1 MCTLIVLH
9 RCVPGRPLVVAANRD
24 EFLDRPAA
32 GPALRMRDSGP
43 ILAPLDLEAGGT
55 WLGLNGRG
63 VFAGLTNLR
72 PSEGLVAGPGP
83 GSTVSVDFDDPERC
97 ESSRS
102 AGQLSDEALLASGPV
117 GRPGVRSRGE
127 VVMAALDAG
136 SAADAVAAVGK
147 LEEYAYN
154 PFQLLVADSQRA
166 WLTVYRDRPRSWA
179 LKPGVHVVGNVE
191 DERED
196 ERDEREEEER
206 EDERIDAVIGAA
218 QSEPPDSGDSDQPR
232 ARKLT
237 RIRERVEELLTES
250 SGDLFENLAG
260 ICREH
265 HVDEHAEDAE
275 DAEDTGESGFE
286 STCVHVAERYGT
298 RSSLLLELADVPE
311 ASRLW
316 ATDGPPCERP
326 FENLSALLKELDVRS
341 RIWTRG

>member
-83 GSTVSVDFDDPERC
+83 GSTVSVGFDDPERC

-117 GRPGVRSRGE
+117 GRPGARSRGE

-154 PFQLLVADSQRA
+154 PFQLLVADSHRA

-179 LKPGVHVVGNVE
+179 LEPGVHVVGNVE
-191 DERED
+191 DERK
-196 ERDEREEEER
+196 
-206 EDERIDAVIGAA
+206 DERIDAVIGAA

-265 HVDEHAEDAE
+265 HVEKHTEDA
-275 DAEDTGESGFE
+275 GESGFE

-298 RSSLLLELADVPE
+298 RSSLLLELADVSE